1 MASLTIQTTE
11 PEAAIRLIQSG
22 LLKEAAFLRLGIEK
36 TTVRMAHFE
45 EKYGCSL
52 QELVSSTTQIDDI
65 DLVEWEGEIE
75 VLHRLGKKLKQIDEL
90 KVCK

>member
-1 MASLTIQTTE
+1 MASLTIQTTD

-36 TTVRMAHFE
+36 TTVRIAHFE
-45 EKYGCSL
+45 DKHGCSL

-65 DLVEWEGEIE
+65 DLVEWEGAIE
-75 VLHRLGKKLKQIDEL
+75 VLHRLEKN
-90 KVCK
+90 

>member
-1 MASLTIQTTE
+1 MESLTIQTKDS
-11 PEAAIRLIQSG
+11 EAAIRLIRSG

-36 TTVRMAHFE
+36 TTGRIAHFE

-52 QELVSSTTQIDDI
+52 QESGSSIARIDDI

-75 VLHRLGKKLKQIDEL
+75 VLLRLEKKLKQIDEL
-90 KVCK
+90 KV

>member
-1 MASLTIQTTE
+1 MESLTIQTTDS
-11 PEAAIRLIQSG
+11 EAAARLIRSG

-36 TTVRMAHFE
+36 TTGRIANFE

-52 QELVSSTTQIDDI
+52 QELGSSTMRIDDI

-75 VLHRLGKKLKQIDEL
+75 VFVRLEKKLKQIDEL
-90 KVCK
+90 KV

>member
-1 MASLTIQTTE
+1 MTIQTTDSQ
-11 PEAAIRLIQSG
+11 AAARLIRSG

-36 TTVRMAHFE
+36 TTGRIFHFE
-45 EKYGCSL
+45 EKYGGSL
-52 QELVSSTTQIDDI
+52 QELVSSTTPVDDI

-75 VLHRLGKKLKQIDEL
+75 TLYRLEENLKQIHEL

>member
-1 MASLTIQTTE
+1 MESLTIQTTDS
-11 PEAAIRLIQSG
+11 EAAMRLIRSG

-36 TTVRMAHFE
+36 TIGRIAHFE

-52 QELVSSTTQIDDI
+52 QELISSTTPIDDI

-75 VLHRLGKKLKQIDEL
+75 VLVRLEENLKQIDEL